1 MGSYWPAAMKTG
13 HQFKGGLSEWIYEY
27 PLFKNAAFSNEFFSL
42 AGRIC
47 SGGFSFN
54 WENVTFATCFIL
66 SGCDTHIDFLRLFFL
81 VRVICPLMQE
91 RSLWLKKLISQA
103 PEDAMF
109 KIRRPVFKRLFTS
122 NYMLRASQKSNVNQT
137 CQQSVF
143 SPKGACF
150 RVWCTAGSMERR
162 SQMFVYRL
170 SPFSFPVLAIFSS

>member
-1 MGSYWPAAMKTG
+1 MGFYWPAAMKTG
-13 HQFKGGLSEWIYEY
+13 HQFKGGVNEWMNEWMNEY
-27 PLFKNAAFSNEFFSL
+27 MNILYLKMLLFPMSFFLWRVEYALEGLVLTEKMWLLPLVSYW
-42 AGRIC
+42 
-47 SGGFSFN
+47 GG
-54 WENVTFATCFIL
+54 WDA
-66 SGCDTHIDFLRLFFL
+66 HIDFLRLFFL

-91 RSLWLKKLISQA
+91 HSLWLKKLISQA

-109 KIRRPVFKRLFTS
+109 KIMPC
-122 NYMLRASQKSNVNQT
+122 SQKSNVNQT